1 MLEGLDDGGTSV
13 AAVPVGVGERIGIP
27 ATLRAADSGGG
38 NRARPGRPASGPLPA
53 GAGHLRDRGAA
64 VKLAAPSA
72 AQVSYAQL
80 KWICAC
86 IALALAAHV
95 AAVPVWLLATVCAA
109 VAIRLMLAARGR
121 SAPGRGIRLGLAA
134 IAIVLLFLQ
143 FHTFNG
149 LTAGTALLCL
159 MAGLKLLETQSR
171 RDAQIITLIIYF
183 LCVAALLR
191 GESFWLL
198 SYLIARFVAHHGD
211 AALASATPRRRRTGG
226 AACAMPGASSR
237 RRCPSRW
244 SFGCSSRASTD
255 RCGGCPRTA
264 AARNRD

>member
-1 MLEGLDDGGTSV
+1 M
-13 AAVPVGVGERIGIP
+13 
-27 ATLRAADSGGG
+27 
-38 NRARPGRPASGPLPA
+38 
-53 GAGHLRDRGAA
+53 
-64 VKLAAPSA
+64 KLAAPSA

-109 VAIRLMLAARGR
+109 VSIRLMLAARGR

-198 SYLIARFVAHHGD
+198 SYLIAV
-211 AALASATPRRRRTGG
+211 LWLTTAT
-226 AACAMPGASSR
+226 
-237 RRCPSRW
+237 
-244 SFGCSSRASTD
+244 
-255 RCGGCPRTA
+255 
-264 AARNRD
+264 